1 VYLKTLSKPGKK
13 LRDKILLSSDNCW
26 DILSVWFSNR
36 HFCLRSINKTVSLP
50 WFDTSTRGHVMV
62 ITLLPHDVAAAV
74 VAVAAVADHGRY
86 PFC

>member
-1 VYLKTLSKPGKK
+1 
-13 LRDKILLSSDNCW
+13 
-26 DILSVWFSNR
+26 
-36 HFCLRSINKTVSLP
+36 
-50 WFDTSTRGHVMV
+50 MV